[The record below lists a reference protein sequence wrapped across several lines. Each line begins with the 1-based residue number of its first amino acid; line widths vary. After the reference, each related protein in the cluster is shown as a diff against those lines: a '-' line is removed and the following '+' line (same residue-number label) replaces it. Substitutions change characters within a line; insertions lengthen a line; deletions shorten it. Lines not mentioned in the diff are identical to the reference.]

1 MSLAGV
7 VEAASDRFDFKVGG
21 HGFVWSYPERLPG
34 RSRTIRL
41 DIAVLF
47 VGDEAEAGVAPRQA
61 RPLFHRP
68 RLRQRTPRH
77 GAVGLRILT
86 VATNPDRASYFP
98 AIEKKYGQPM
108 TYWFDRM
115 AQISDRKYAEQI
127 AFLGENHGF
136 SQAHANALVLYSRG
150 STNAHRVTTIDEYL
164 EPFDD
169 TKRATVRA
177 IFTAITSVHPAASL
191 VVAWN
196 QPMINLNG
204 QYIFGVS
211 VHSHHI
217 LIAPWGNDVLE
228 KFRPRLTDYKVNKK
242 TIQVP
247 VDWKPD
253 VTLIRDMVDARVA
266 EINGLS
272 GS

>member
-1 MSLAGV
+1 MSTFSG
-7 VEAASDRFDFKVGG
+7 E
-21 HGFVWSYPERLPG
+21 P
-34 RSRTIRL
+34 
-41 DIAVLF
+41 
-47 VGDEAEAGVAPRQA
+47 
-61 RPLFHRP
+61 
-68 RLRQRTPRH
+68 
-77 GAVGLRILT
+77 
-86 VATNPDRASYFP
+86 
-98 AIEKKYGQPM
+98 
-108 TYWFDRM
+108 
-115 AQISDRKYAEQI
+115 QI
-127 AFLGENHGF
+127 AFLRENHGF

-150 STNAHRVTTIDEYL
+150 STNAHHVTTIDEYL

-191 VVAWN
+191 VIAWN

-247 VDWKPD
+247 VDWQPD
-253 VTLIRDMVDARVA
+253 VALIRDMVDARIA
-266 EINGLS
+266 EINGPS